1 MSNYTPSY
9 ELLEARLQ
17 AVTGILQAVAGVIA
31 SARIM
36 GGVSMRGTRD
46 VLIGKLPYD
55 ELERAFKALIAASAD
70 EDAAQHERALAATW
84 DVAKMGGDFVDGAN
98 GLEFVP
104 YVQQETNS
112 K

>member
-1 MSNYTPSY
+1 MSNYKPSY
-9 ELLEARLQ
+9 ELLEARLL

-36 GGVSMRGTRD
+36 GGVSMIGTQD
-46 VLIGKLPYD
+46 ALIGKRPYD

-70 EDAAQHERALAATW
+70 EETAQHERALAATW
-84 DVAKMGGDFVDGAN
+84 DVARMGGDFIDGAN

-104 YVQQETNS
+104 YVQQEATP
-112 K
+112 